1 MIVFAVNI
9 KSLSGFRPDRKPI
22 QTSEVNVKKALI
34 LIFTGVLALTI
45 VGCKEETPKQTQQTD
60 TPAAVQPTAQGKTG
74 TVVETMNSGGYTYVQ
89 FDTGT
94 EKIWAA
100 APEFA
105 VKVGDPVIVPEGMP
119 MQNHTS
125 KTLNRTFELIYFV
138 DSVMVGGAQAAATP
152 GSMPEGHPDPA
163 AAAAAAEG
171 HSRPEIAKTEVD
183 MSGLTKAGKT
193 VAEIFAEQD
202 ALAGQEVTIRAKVVK
217 FSPEIMGTNWLHL
230 QDGTGEAGTNDLT
243 ITSATTVNVGDTVLA
258 KGVVTTNK
266 DFGFGYKYDVI
277 IEKADVT
284 VE

>member
-1 MIVFAVNI
+1 M
-9 KSLSGFRPDRKPI
+9 
-22 QTSEVNVKKALI
+22 KKALI
-34 LIFTGVLALTI
+34 LIFSATLALTI
-45 VGCKEETPKQTQQTD
+45 VGCKDETPKQTQQSGAQEAAQ
-60 TPAAVQPTAQGKTG
+60 PAAAQGQTG
-74 TVVETMNSGGYTYVQ
+74 TVVETMNSGGYTYIQ

-105 VKVGDPVIVPEGMP
+105 VKVGDPVIVPEGMQ

-125 KTLNRTFELIYFV
+125 KTLDRTFDKIYFV
-138 DSVMVGGAQAAATP
+138 DSVMVGGAQAGTTP
-152 GSMPEGHPDPA
+152 GAMPEGHPDPA

-171 HSRPEIAKTEVD
+171 HSRPEVASTDVD
-183 MSGLTKAGKT
+183 LSGLTKAGKT
-193 VAEIFAEQD
+193 VAEIFAEKD
-202 ALAGQEVTIRAKVVK
+202 ALSGQEVTIRAKVVK

-230 QDGTGEAGTNDLT
+230 QDGTGAAGTNDLT
-243 ITSATTVNVGDTVLA
+243 ITSTATANVGDTILA
-258 KGVVTTNK
+258 KGIVTTNK